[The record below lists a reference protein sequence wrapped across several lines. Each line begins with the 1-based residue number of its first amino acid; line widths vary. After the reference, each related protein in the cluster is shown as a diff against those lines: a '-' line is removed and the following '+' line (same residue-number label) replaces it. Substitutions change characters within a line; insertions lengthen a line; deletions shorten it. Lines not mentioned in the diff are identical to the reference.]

1 MGEPAR
7 KKSGLGA
14 GLGGDSRG
22 AGLGKGLGALLSVVP
37 REDGRPEE
45 LRSIPIGSITANPR
59 QPRRQFDEKALDAL
73 AGSITERGVLQPILV
88 RPLAAGGWELIAG
101 ERRWRAATAAG
112 LTEIPAVVRADDD
125 SVALE
130 VALIENMARE
140 DLNPIEEAKAC
151 AALVDE
157 LGLSKEEVGRR
168 VGRSRAA
175 VSNLIRLLDLP
186 DEALE
191 MLEDGRL
198 SEGHGRALLMA
209 KRHDIRK
216 QLASEAARRGWSV
229 RTTEERA
236 RSLEEGEASKAEVHA
251 DHEAVLVDLVDVL
264 ERRLGVSVE
273 AKAKGDGCRVTID
286 FEAMSEALSFSDS
299 VRRKAA

>member
-1 MGEPAR
+1 MSEAA
-7 KKSGLGA
+7 KKRTGLGSGLGSEA
-14 GLGGDSRG
+14 RG

-45 LRSIPIGSITANPR
+45 LRSIPISTIKPNPR
-59 QPRRQFDEKALDAL
+59 QPRKQFDEKALEAL
-73 AGSITERGVLQPILV
+73 SGSITERGVLQPVLV
-88 RPLAAGGWELIAG
+88 RPLPGGGWELIAG

-112 LTEIPAVVRADDD
+112 LTEIPAVVREDDD

-209 KRHDIRK
+209 KRHDIRR
-216 QLASEAARRGWSV
+216 QLANEAARRGWSV

-236 RSLEEGEASKAEVHA
+236 RSLEEGEVTVRDFHA
-251 DHEAVLVDLVDVL
+251 DHEAAIVELTDLL
-264 ERRLGVSVE
+264 EKRLGVSVD
-273 AKAKGDGCRVTID
+273 AKAKGQGARVTID
-286 FEAMSEALSFSDS
+286 FESMAEALDFANSA
-299 VRRKAA
+299 RRKAA